1 MTLDEL
7 VLHPRTRDLA
17 GKFSTQLPHGLVIDG
32 LTGSGVVTVAKALAH
47 NIGSLPFVIEP
58 KKRMKGEFVVDARE
72 GSVIIDDIRRLYSQ
86 TRTKQ
91 PGEQVYII
99 DTGEKS
105 MTIAAQNAFL
115 KLLEEPRSGVHFI
128 IATHQPDL
136 LLPTIISRTQHLSL
150 LAISDEQTTSLIDT
164 LDIKNATKRARLAFV
179 GRGLPALI
187 HRLATDDAQYEA
199 RVTIM
204 SDAKQMLGTDPYQK
218 LEIVHKYR
226 DNRSDALTLLDDMNH
241 QLKTVIKTQH
251 TQRLARTIDRN
262 LQIRER
268 IAAGG
273 NIRLQFTAG
282 IL

>member
-47 NIGSLPFVIEP
+47 SIGSPPFVIEP
-58 KKRMKGEFVVDARE
+58 KKRIKGEFVVDARE

-105 MTIAAQNAFL
+105 MTLAAQNAFL

-136 LLPTIISRTQHLSL
+136 LLSTIISRTQHLSL
-150 LAISDEQTTSLIDT
+150 LAISDEQTASLIDT

-226 DNRSDALTLLDDMNH
+226 DSRSDALTLLDDMNH

-251 TQRLARTIDRN
+251 NQRLARTIDRN